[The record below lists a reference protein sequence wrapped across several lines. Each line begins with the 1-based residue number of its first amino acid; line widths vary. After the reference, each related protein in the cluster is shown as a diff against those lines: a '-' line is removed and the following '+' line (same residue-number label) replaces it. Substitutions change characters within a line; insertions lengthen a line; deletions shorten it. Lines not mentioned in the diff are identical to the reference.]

1 MGRNFFLERLV
12 GGNALPKEGWQTTF
26 VIFTVQIDGVA
37 DNTSARQV
45 VIDQLAMQFLT
56 SFHKEFLDALVRQL
70 R

>member
-1 MGRNFFLERLV
+1 LV
-12 GGNALPKEGWQTTF
+12 GGNTLPKEVWQTTF
-26 VIFTVQIDGVA
+26 VIFTVQADGVA

-56 SFHKEFLDALVRQL
+56 SFHKEFLDPIVRQL